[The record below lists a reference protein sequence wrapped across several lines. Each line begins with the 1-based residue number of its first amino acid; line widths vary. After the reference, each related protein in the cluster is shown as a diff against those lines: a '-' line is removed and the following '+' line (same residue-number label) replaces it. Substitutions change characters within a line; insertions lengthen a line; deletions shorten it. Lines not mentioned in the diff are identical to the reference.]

1 MLFSQQERCG
11 VGSEGALLTGA
22 VAAYAAGAAKA
33 ATGVTVSVMTP
44 ATLTDEEI
52 DTEFLATAT
61 AAHDD
66 DGDTG
71 GADDDGDAGGG
82 DDDGGA
88 DA

>member
-1 MLFSQQERCG
+1 
-11 VGSEGALLTGA
+11 
-22 VAAYAAGAAKA
+22 
-33 ATGVTVSVMTP
+33 MTP

-52 DTEFLATAT
+52 DTEFVAAAT

-71 GADDDGDAGGG
+71 GTDDDGDAGGG

>member
-1 MLFSQQERCG
+1 
-11 VGSEGALLTGA
+11 
-22 VAAYAAGAAKA
+22 
-33 ATGVTVSVMTP
+33 MTP

-52 DTEFLATAT
+52 DTELVAPATAS
-61 AAHDD
+61 HDD

-71 GADDDGDAGGG
+71 GTDDDGDAGGG

>member
-1 MLFSQQERCG
+1 
-11 VGSEGALLTGA
+11 
-22 VAAYAAGAAKA
+22 
-33 ATGVTVSVMTP
+33 MTP

-52 DTEFLATAT
+52 DTEFVAAAT

-66 DGDTG
+66 DGDAG
-71 GADDDGDAGGG
+71 GTDDDGDAGGG

>member
-1 MLFSQQERCG
+1 MT
-11 VGSEGALLTGA
+11 SEPTGK
-22 VAAYAAGAAKA
+22 VP
-33 ATGVTVSVMTP
+33 TMTP

-52 DTEFLATAT
+52 DTEFVAPVTAS
-61 AAHDD
+61 HDD

-71 GADDDGDAGGG
+71 GTDDDGDAGGG

>member
-1 MLFSQQERCG
+1 
-11 VGSEGALLTGA
+11 
-22 VAAYAAGAAKA
+22 
-33 ATGVTVSVMTP
+33 MTT

-52 DTEFLATAT
+52 DTEFVATAT